1 MQQFLPFL
9 RLDGYY
15 ILSDLTGVP
24 DMFQRLRP
32 TLRSLL
38 PWRKNEREV
47 EALKPWVR
55 WAITGWVIALI
66 PVMLGTFGLLLFNL
80 PRMAATA
87 WDSFWIQTDRI
98 VGRLGGGR
106 ASHRRRRLDAGAL
119 PRPAGRRHHRDV
131 QPGRGAAS
139 SAAAGPGRRGHS
151 AAAPGSCVSV
161 GALAGLAAYVLLPNG
176 EYRPIQPGERG
187 TILGGLSQFDDVGTG
202 RPGLTDEREQDLG
215 GAPTERESPQDEL
228 PPEETPVGQTPPSET
243 STGETSTTEEPET
256 TTDPLTETTDT
267 TETAT
272 TDTTATETTQTTTTT
287 ETTTTETTT
296 TTPTTTTE
304 DPEVQP

>member
-38 PWRKNEREV
+38 PWRRNEQEV

-66 PVMLGTFGLLLFNL
+66 PIMLGTFGLLLFNL

-98 VGRLGGGR
+98 SDAWAAGALLTVAVASMQALFLVLPVAGITATFSRVGGR
-106 ASHRRRRLDAGAL
+106 IVRGGWSWSSGVARPPRRDPALRRRACGPRGLRAAAERRVPADPAGRARNDPGRSEPVRRRRLRASRTD
-119 PRPAGRRHHRDV
+119 GR
-131 QPGRGAAS
+131 A
-139 SAAAGPGRRGHS
+139 
-151 AAAPGSCVSV
+151 
-161 GALAGLAAYVLLPNG
+161 
-176 EYRPIQPGERG
+176 
-187 TILGGLSQFDDVGTG
+187 
-202 RPGLTDEREQDLG
+202 
-215 GAPTERESPQDEL
+215 
-228 PPEETPVGQTPPSET
+228 
-243 STGETSTTEEPET
+243 
-256 TTDPLTETTDT
+256 
-267 TETAT
+267 
-272 TDTTATETTQTTTTT
+272 
-287 ETTTTETTT
+287 
-296 TTPTTTTE
+296 
-304 DPEVQP
+304 